1 MVCLVNLSYKLA
13 YYVYE
18 TDTQFNRFAV
28 VIFHSFVK
36 QMFKNSWRQTSM
48 KRVQIHSISLSSILL
63 QFYVILCCVA
73 IICFPINWETPNIDI
88 EAADEVNQKKFQ
100 AVVEHL
106 AVRKF
111 IF

>member
-1 MVCLVNLSYKLA
+1 LNANEKLLLFLVIYFQELSKISISGIGEFGVVLVN
-13 YYVYE
+13 
-18 TDTQFNRFAV
+18 
-28 VIFHSFVK
+28 VI
-36 QMFKNSWRQTSM
+36 
-48 KRVQIHSISLSSILL
+48 
-63 QFYVILCCVA
+63 CCVT